1 MLMQASNSILET
13 IGNTPVV
20 KLNKIPQNSSSKIFV
35 KLEYYNPTACYKD
48 RMALAIIEEAEKDG
62 ILKPGY
68 SVVEATGGS
77 AGSSLALVCGVKG
90 YKVKLV
96 TSDAYS
102 EEKRNTMRALGAEL
116 TIVPSNQGKVSGEL
130 VKELME
136 KAEELSRTPNTY
148 YANQMQNTYALKGYN
163 KMGEEIITQLDGKV
177 DAFVASFGSAGCAM
191 GVAQVLKRKNP
202 KTKVFIVEPSE
213 SPLISK
219 GRAGAHHIEGI
230 GDGIVPPLLRREL
243 YEDIIVVTEE
253 DSKVMARRLA
263 REEGIFAGT
272 STGANVQAALQVMT
286 ELGEG
291 RNIVTIAVDS
301 GLKYLSTELY
311 RTRSKSDD
319 QL

>member
-1 MLMQASNSILET
+1 MHPSNSILET
-13 IGNTPVV
+13 IGNTPLV

-35 KLEYYNPTACYKD
+35 KLEYYNPTASYKD

-116 TIVPSNQGKVSGEL
+116 TVVLSNQGKVSGEL
-130 VKELME
+130 VKRLME
-136 KAEELSRTPNTY
+136 KAEELSMAPNTY
-148 YANQMQNTYALKGYN
+148 YANQMQNRYALKGYN
-163 KMGEEIITQLDGKV
+163 RMGEEIIKQLDGKIH
-177 DAFVASFGSAGCAM
+177 AFVASFGSAGCVM
-191 GVAQVLKRKNP
+191 GVAEVLKRRNP
-202 KTKVFIVEPSE
+202 ETKVFIVEPSE

-219 GRAGAHHIEGI
+219 GWAGAHHIEGI

-243 YEDIIVVTEE
+243 YDEVIEVTEE
-253 DSKVMARRLA
+253 DSKNMARRLA

-272 STGANVQAALQVMT
+272 STGANIQAALQVMT
-286 ELGEG
+286 KLGESK
-291 RNIVTIAVDS
+291 NIVTIAVDS
-301 GLKYLSTELY
+301 GLKYSSTELY
-311 RTRSKSDD
+311 GTCSKSDD